1 MSGVDAAPAAPAPD
15 PVDVLARTLWGEARG
30 EGEAGMEAV
39 AAVVLNRV
47 EVSARLGGRH
57 WWGHDVVSVCRCKA
71 QFSCWNPGDPNRS
84 KLLAADDRDASFRL
98 AKSVAERA
106 IAGQIH
112 DPTCGATTYKVASL
126 PWPYSWGRPRLP
138 LATIGHHEFYNLE
151 ID

>member
-1 MSGVDAAPAAPAPD
+1 MSAADAAPAANLSD

-30 EGEAGMEAV
+30 EGEARMEAV

-47 EVSARLGGRH
+47 ETSARLGGRH
-57 WWGHDVVSVCRCKA
+57 WWGRDVVSVCRCKL
-71 QFSCWNPGDPNRS
+71 QFSCWNPGDPDRAE
-84 KLLAADDRDASFRL
+84 LLAVNERDPSFRL

-106 IAGQIH
+106 IAGRID

-138 LATIGHHEFYNLE
+138 LVTIGKHAFYNLE